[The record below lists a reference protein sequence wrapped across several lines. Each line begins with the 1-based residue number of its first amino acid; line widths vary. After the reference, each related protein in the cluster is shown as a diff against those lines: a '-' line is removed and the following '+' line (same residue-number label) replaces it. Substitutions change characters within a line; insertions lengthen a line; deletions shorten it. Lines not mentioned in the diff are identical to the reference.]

1 MVKSF
6 PQFAMVVLFLLLN
19 MGVRGLFAQ
28 TNTTGTEVRSIS
40 GKVVSSTN
48 GQPIAGAIITIVPE
62 KSMPNSM
69 RGARSG
75 PDGTFS
81 LSVAAE
87 GRYSLSAERPGFVS
101 TAPLMVAGN
110 DASTNVV
117 LRLTAHSAIAGRV
130 VDPDGAPLM
139 NAQVQLSQIRFV
151 DGRPGKFIVGQGT
164 TNDLG
169 EYRLFG
175 LLPGSYY
182 VAAFYRD
189 TAGVLGLKQRTMQK
203 EGREIVITE
212 DYVPTYYP
220 GTAAQESAEAVN
232 LKPGQTTS
240 DVNVQIVSAPSATL
254 QGTVSVPPGASEVR
268 VWLQPDDANGLGAR
282 QIFTLQKGSSEFV
295 FKSVPQGRYVVRT
308 DISAESQ
315 RWSARQEVQVID
327 GSTREIVLQPEPL
340 FSIAGAITM
349 DQDTPPSGGLQVQ
362 FKGMD
367 KRSRAV
373 PRIKPDGTFELT
385 GLAPDKY
392 AIAVGDSSGSVYLKS
407 VRLNGQQ
414 VSPLA
419 VDLEQAPRS
428 LQIEVSNKAGKIEG
442 TAVDK
447 DHHKVDHGVV
457 VLVASS
463 GDISRLFSTHLSGD
477 GSFKLDGLPPGNYRI
492 SCLADIES
500 EQDLTGTTVKMVQQG
515 GFRIAVE
522 EGQKQSV
529 SLVAADGSGN

>member
-6 PQFAMVVLFLLLN
+6 LQFAMVVLFLLSN
-19 MGVRGLFAQ
+19 MGVRDLFAQ
-28 TNTTGTEVRSIS
+28 TSTTKNDVRSIS
-40 GKVVSSTN
+40 GKVVNSKN
-48 GQPIAGAIITIVPE
+48 GQPIADAIITIVPE

-81 LSVAAE
+81 LSVAAD
-87 GRYSLSAERPGFVS
+87 GQYSLSAERPGFVS
-101 TAPLMVAGN
+101 AAPLMVAGN
-110 DASTNVV
+110 DAFTNVV
-117 LRLTAHSAIAGRV
+117 LRLTAQSAIAGRV
-130 VDPDGAPLM
+130 VDPNGAPLM

-220 GTAAQESAEAVN
+220 GTAAQESAQAVN

-240 DVNVQIVSAPSATL
+240 DVNVQVISAPSATL
-254 QGTVSVPPGASEVR
+254 QGTVSVRPEAREVR

-295 FKSVPQGRYVVRT
+295 FRSVPQGRYVVRT
-308 DISAESQ
+308 DINAESQ

-340 FSIAGAITM
+340 FSIAGAISM
-349 DQDTPPSGGLQVQ
+349 GQNTPPSGLQVQ

-367 KRSRAV
+367 KRSRAL

-407 VRLNGQQ
+407 VWLNGQQ

-419 VDLEQAPRS
+419 VDLEQPPRS

-442 TAVDK
+442 AAVDK
-447 DHHKVDHGVV
+447 DHHRVDHGVV
-457 VLVASS
+457 VLVVSS

-477 GSFKLDGLPPGNYRI
+477 GTFKFDGLPPGNYRI
-492 SCLADIES
+492 SYLADIGS
-500 EQDLTGTTVKMVQQG
+500 EQDLTGTTVKMVQQQ

-529 SLVAADGSGN
+529 SLVAADGNEN

>member
-1 MVKSF
+1 
-6 PQFAMVVLFLLLN
+6 
-19 MGVRGLFAQ
+19 
-28 TNTTGTEVRSIS
+28 
-40 GKVVSSTN
+40 
-48 GQPIAGAIITIVPE
+48 
-62 KSMPNSM
+62 
-69 RGARSG
+69 
-75 PDGTFS
+75 
-81 LSVAAE
+81 
-87 GRYSLSAERPGFVS
+87 
-101 TAPLMVAGN
+101 
-110 DASTNVV
+110 
-117 LRLTAHSAIAGRV
+117 
-130 VDPDGAPLM
+130 
-139 NAQVQLSQIRFV
+139 
-151 DGRPGKFIVGQGT
+151 
-164 TNDLG
+164 
-169 EYRLFG
+169 
-175 LLPGSYY
+175 
-182 VAAFYRD
+182 
-189 TAGVLGLKQRTMQK
+189 
-203 EGREIVITE
+203 
-212 DYVPTYYP
+212 
-220 GTAAQESAEAVN
+220 
-232 LKPGQTTS
+232 
-240 DVNVQIVSAPSATL
+240 L
-254 QGTVSVPPGASEVR
+254 QGTVSVPPEAREVR

-308 DISAESQ
+308 DINAESH

-349 DQDTPPSGGLQVQ
+349 DQGTPPSGGLQVQ

-367 KRSRAV
+367 KRSRAL

-407 VRLNGQQ
+407 VWLNGQQ

-419 VDLEQAPRS
+419 VDLEQSPRS

-447 DHHKVDHGVV
+447 DQHKVDHGVV

-492 SCLADIES
+492 SCLADIGS
-500 EQDLTGTTVKMVQQG
+500 EQDVTGTTVKMVQQR